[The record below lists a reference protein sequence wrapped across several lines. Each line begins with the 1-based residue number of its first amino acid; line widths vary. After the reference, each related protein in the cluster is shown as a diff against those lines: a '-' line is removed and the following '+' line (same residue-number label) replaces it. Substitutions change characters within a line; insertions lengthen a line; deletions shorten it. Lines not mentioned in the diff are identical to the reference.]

1 MWEDEGK
8 IVAERTNGGHRRYDV
23 AKLLG
28 TSEREGK
35 TICYAFVEHAPT
47 ARVDLRLSGTCA
59 CDRTARSKVG
69 STK

>member
-1 MWEDEGK
+1 MWEEEGK
-8 IVAERTNGGHRRYDV
+8 IVAERTSGGHRRYDV

-28 TSEREGK
+28 TTEREGK

-47 ARVDLRLSGTCA
+47 EGRFTTSRTCTCRLSA
-59 CDRTARSKVG
+59 KDKVG